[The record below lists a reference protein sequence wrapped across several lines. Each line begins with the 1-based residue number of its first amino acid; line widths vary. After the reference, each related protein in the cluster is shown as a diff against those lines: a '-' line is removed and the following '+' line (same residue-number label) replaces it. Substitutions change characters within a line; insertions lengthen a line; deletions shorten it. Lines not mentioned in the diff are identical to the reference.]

1 MKEGDYDND
10 GNDDDACGVAM
21 EAVKQL
27 ETASQTEEVARRLK
41 EEQEEEGNNGIAAAA
56 ATTTTLDSLMEL
68 FHERL
73 TDVRVYHARHS
84 VGVNNKSNNTAAA
97 AAAAPFW

>member
-1 MKEGDYDND
+1 MKEGDDDND

-41 EEQEEEGNNGIAAAA
+41 EEQEEEGNNGTAAAA

>member
-1 MKEGDYDND
+1 MNYAGD
-10 GNDDDACGVAM
+10 
-21 EAVKQL
+21 VKQL

-41 EEQEEEGNNGIAAAA
+41 EEQEEEGNNGTAAAA